1 MNVKIFLIFFLIL
14 MLFAPAVHA
23 KDDSDILLHD
33 YKINFKNFKNCTK
46 INQETIGPGSV
57 TTIHNITMHWQ
68 NALKITYKNN
78 ESKQDYFIV
87 WKCNT
92 TDEYYFLYNLHELTH
107 HYSDYAKD
115 NKSVVFVNIKFDGLV
130 YGILVDTQNI
140 TYSEKDLV
148 HGILQHTSYELT
160 NSGFHYNPPIDV
172 IDVSHHHK
180 SYNSLKGNQWDMAKN
195 DPDWYYDHYDYG
207 DNGDVDEY
215 LYEYYYW

>member
-1 MNVKIFLIFFLIL
+1 MNVERILIL
-14 MLFAPAVHA
+14 LLILIIFTPAVHA
-23 KDDSDILLHD
+23 KDDSDILLQD
-33 YKINFKNFKNCTK
+33 YDINFERFENCTK
-46 INQETIGPGSV
+46 ISQEPIGPGSV

-68 NALKITYKNN
+68 NGLKITYKNN
-78 ESKQDYFIV
+78 EGKQDYFIV
-87 WKCNT
+87 WKCNIS
-92 TDEYYFLYNLHELTH
+92 DEYYFLFNLHELSY

-115 NKSVVFVNIKFDGLV
+115 NKSVVYVNLGTHERV

-140 TYSEKDLV
+140 TYSEEELV
-148 HGILQHTSYELT
+148 HGILGHYNYELT

-172 IDVSHHHK
+172 HDASHHHTSYK
-180 SYNSLKGNQWDMAKN
+180 SLRGDQWDMAIN